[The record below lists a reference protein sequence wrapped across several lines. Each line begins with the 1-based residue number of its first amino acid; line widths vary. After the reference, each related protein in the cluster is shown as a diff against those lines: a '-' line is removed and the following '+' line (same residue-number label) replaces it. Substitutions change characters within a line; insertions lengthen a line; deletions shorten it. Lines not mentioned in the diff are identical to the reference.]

1 MSRQVIKWNL
11 TPENLKKLIS
21 ELLIIGLIVAL
32 VISVFVG
39 YYRNKA
45 NLKRI
50 EDLKA
55 KAFAKDTKHAM
66 QIDSLKLVHLHD
78 SLRMVDLERIN
89 RINSVLNQDK
99 NDKDEHDEV
108 IRIIP
113 TANDKQRDQLWSTYT
128 PKN

>member
-11 TPENLKKLIS
+11 TPENLKQLIS

-32 VISVFVG
+32 IISIFVG

-45 NLKRI
+45 NLKKI
-50 EDLKA
+50 EELRTKA
-55 KAFAKDTKHAM
+55 YGIDTRHAM

-78 SLRMVDLERIN
+78 SLRMIDLERII

-99 NDKDEHDEV
+99 NDKDAHDEV

>member
-21 ELLIIGLIVAL
+21 ELLVVGLTVALIVS
-32 VISVFVG
+32 IFVG

-45 NLKRI
+45 NLKKI
-50 EDLKA
+50 EALRA
-55 KAFAKDTKHAM
+55 KAYDTDTRHAI

-78 SLRMVDLERIN
+78 SLRMVDLERII

-99 NDKDEHDEV
+99 NDKDAHDEV
-108 IRIIP
+108 IRTIP
-113 TANDKQRDQLWSTYT
+113 TATDKQRDQLWSTYT